1 MSINYRQVP
10 NFLKQREQGI
20 PGVPFLS
27 LVQFGV
33 ALGFGVA
40 GYAIGLP
47 FLLII
52 PLVVVA
58 FICTI
63 IWQGEYV
70 YRRLFTI
77 AVSLVRKG
85 VGQSPIMEVK
95 DWQEEE
101 EGPELADH
109 ERATIHME
117 GSILA
122 GQG

>member
-20 PGVPFLS
+20 PGIPFLS
-27 LVQFGV
+27 MIQFAV
-33 ALGFGVA
+33 ALGVGGA
-40 GYAIGLP
+40 GYMIGFSII
-47 FLLII
+47 FLIL
-52 PLVVVA
+52 LVIVA
-58 FICTI
+58 FVLTI
-63 IWQGEYV
+63 IWQGEYI

-77 AVSLVRKG
+77 GLSLVRKG
-85 VGQSPIMEVK
+85 VGQNAIVELK

-101 EGPELADH
+101 DGVQLEDH